1 MQYSVNLYTNYFDK
15 GFKHQHKAKSYTL
28 RTVVIIAFLFFSPA
42 LFAQNDIPILN
53 GEEYNAVKV
62 KPFMHT
68 LHEQNDYVIV
78 FRVVLPSSQGSKSD
92 YFILTRLGQI
102 FQGFKYTGG
111 LKKLSLPDQSL
122 ELIWKNLVQ
131 NEIFSMKDEKELPN
145 FCPKKYHVY
154 HSYSYEFTLISK
166 NRIKTLS
173 YYYPEHY
180 DEACFGM
187 PERKKIINSVSVID
201 LLALKD

>member
-1 MQYSVNLYTNYFDK
+1 MKQ
-15 GFKHQHKAKSYTL
+15 QHKAKTYTL
-28 RTVVIIAFLFFSPA
+28 RTVFIIAFFFFSPA
-42 LFAQNDIPILN
+42 LFAQNEIPIEN
-53 GEEYNAVKV
+53 GEEYNAIKV
-62 KPFMHT
+62 KPFLDT
-68 LHEQNDYVIV
+68 LHKQNDYVIA
-78 FRVVLPSSQGSKSD
+78 FRVVLPSSRGSKPN
-92 YFILTRLGQI
+92 YFILTHRGQS
-102 FQGFKYTGG
+102 FQGFKYTGE
-111 LKKLSLPDQSL
+111 LEKLILPDQSL

-131 NEIFSMKDEKELPN
+131 NELFSMKDEKELSN

-154 HSYSYEFTLISK
+154 NSYSYEFTLISK
-166 NRIKTLS
+166 SRIKTLS

>member
-1 MQYSVNLYTNYFDK
+1 M
-15 GFKHQHKAKSYTL
+15 
-28 RTVVIIAFLFFSPA
+28 RTVFIITFLFFSPA
-42 LFAQNDIPILN
+42 LFAQNEIPILN
-53 GEEYNAVKV
+53 GEEYNAVEV
-62 KPFMHT
+62 KPFLHT
-68 LHEQNDYVIV
+68 LHEQNDYVIA

-102 FQGFKYTGG
+102 FQGFKYTGEV
-111 LKKLSLPDQSL
+111 KKLNLPDQSL

-131 NEIFSMKDEKELPN
+131 NEIFSMKDEKELSN
-145 FCPKKYHVY
+145 FCPKKYQVY

-187 PERKKIINSVSVID
+187 PERKKIINAVSVID